1 MSLPRATD
9 IQATWEYIEK
19 GVEIT
24 MVKDLSKVGLTTE
37 MYMNM
42 YTAIHNYC
50 VASSENMA
58 PRSSAALGSSARASQ
73 SQLLGGEIYNRLKEY
88 LVRHIENIRQQ
99 AQHLTSIDLIQFYN
113 QSWLRYTMG
122 AKYLDHIFSYINRHW
137 VKRERDENGRSSG
150 VYEVSVLCLVLWRD
164 HLFSWLATPLVDA
177 LLQQIESSRDGDP
190 AEITPLQLAISS
202 MVSIGLDDQNSK
214 RTSLAFYIK
223 NFEGPFIDATA
234 TYYMNESQRYLNE
247 HGVVEYMRLVDQR
260 LQEEH
265 QRVAMYL
272 HPSTE
277 DRLIAV
283 CEKVLI
289 EDSQEIIQDQF
300 IVLLS
305 ANREEECSILYRLLS
320 KVPHSLEPVQDM
332 LTTYVEQQG
341 MLAVDALVAE
351 HQGGIVEPRVYV
363 STLLKVHDHFDTLVK
378 KSFGNSSGMLKA
390 VNTGFTTVINQN
402 LIARPLDKNGAR
414 AKDSKTPELLARFS
428 DSLLKKS
435 SKNAD
440 NVDVESSLSG
450 ILRLLTFVGE
460 RDAFEKHY
468 TRLLSRR
475 LVHQTSANQEMEIS
489 MVSRLTEV
497 CGMDYTNKL
506 NKMFLDITMSTEM
519 QQQFKQH
526 NPHPAIEFT
535 PIILADGFW
544 PLPHQKVEFSLPA
557 DLQETLDRFL
567 VFYEDIHSGRKLKWL
582 WNFGKAEL
590 KVNFAKSSRSGYVL
604 QVSVFQMV
612 ILLLFNN
619 TTVLTISEIVERSG
633 LPRDIATGALTYI
646 VKAHVLKQTPAAA
659 PLGADGTEYALNMD
673 FKSKKMRINLNL
685 PLKSEQRQ
693 EATEAQAQIQEERNM
708 FLQTVIVRIMKAR
721 RELNHASLVHETM
734 EMAQKRFNPT
744 TRDIKKAISALVDNE
759 YLTREGTDQY
769 VYLA

>member
-9 IQATWEYIEK
+9 IQGTWEYIAK
-19 GVEIT
+19 GVEII
-24 MVKDLSKVGLTTE
+24 MVKDLAKGGLTTE

-42 YTAIHNYC
+42 YTAIHNCC
-50 VASSENMA
+50 VATSQTPA
-58 PRSSAALGSSARASQ
+58 PRSSAALGSSARTSQ
-73 SQLLGGEIYNRLKEY
+73 SQLLGGDIYQRLKDY
-88 LVRHIENIRQQ
+88 LIH
-99 AQHLTSIDLIQFYN
+99 HLEHLRRDAEHLVGIDLIQYYN
-113 QSWLRYTMG
+113 QCWLRYTMG

-137 VKRERDENGRSSG
+137 VKHERDEGGRQSG

-164 HLFSWLATPLVDA
+164 YLFTSLSQALVEA
-177 LLQQIESSRDGDP
+177 LLQQIESSREGNP
-190 AEITPLQLAISS
+190 AQVTPLQLAISS

-214 RTSLAFYIK
+214 RTSLSFYTK
-223 NFEGPFIDATA
+223 NFEEPFIEATA
-234 TYYMNESQRYLNE
+234 AYYMAESQRYLNE

-272 HPSTE
+272 HPNTE
-277 DRLIAV
+277 ERLISV

-289 EDSQEIIQDQF
+289 EDNQEIIQDQF

-305 ANREEECSILYRLLS
+305 ANREEECNILYRLLS

-341 MLAVDALVAE
+341 LLAVDALIAE
-351 HQGGIVEPRVYV
+351 HEGIPEPRVYV
-363 STLLKVHDHFDTLVK
+363 STLLKVHDHFDELVK
-378 KSFGNSSGMLKA
+378 KSFGSSPGMLKA

-402 LIARPLDKNGAR
+402 LIARPADKNGNR

-440 NVDVESSLSG
+440 NVDVESSLAG
-450 ILRLLTFVGE
+450 ILRLLQFVGE

-506 NKMFLDITMSTEM
+506 NKMFSDITMSTEM

-526 NPHPAIEFT
+526 NPYPSVEFT

-544 PLPHQKVEFSLPA
+544 PLPHQKVEFSLPEK
-557 DLQETLDRFL
+557 LQKTLERFL
-567 VFYEDIHSGRKLKWL
+567 VFYEEIHSGRKLKWL

-612 ILLLFNN
+612 VLLLYND
-619 TTVLTISEIVERSG
+619 TTVLTIDEIIEKTG
-633 LPRDIATGALTYI
+633 LPAELAIGALTYI
-646 VKAHVLKQTPAAA
+646 VKAHILKQTPAAA
-659 PLGADGTEYALNMD
+659 PLGAPGTEYSLNKD

-685 PLKSEQRQ
+685 PLKSELRH

-721 RELNHASLVHETM
+721 REQNHASLVHETM
-734 EMAQKRFNPT
+734 EMAQKRFSPT

-759 YLTREGTDQY
+759 YLKREGTDQY